1 MFNTSLVELNSG
13 FISQIFYMEN
23 KTVIGFIGAGNM
35 AYALIKGLIGDGLDE
50 KNINVSDP
58 NIELLEKRKSELSVS
73 TYSDN
78 LSLLMNSDVVVFA
91 VKPQVLSV
99 VCQELKNKVS
109 TNQLFVSIVA
119 GIQSKDINRW
129 LGGNFSLVR
138 TMPNTPAL
146 FQSGVTG
153 LYANELVTK
162 DQKNLVNMLLSAVGE
177 CFWVKEEN
185 LLDAITAISGSGPA
199 YFFLL
204 MQSMKQAAMA
214 LGLDEKTADSL
225 SIQTSYGASIM
236 AINSGKDSK
245 TLRAEVT
252 SPNGTTQAAIETFQD
267 QNFEGIVAS
276 ATRAAYDR
284 ARELSKELGDID

>member
-1 MFNTSLVELNSG
+1 
-13 FISQIFYMEN
+13 MEN

-35 AYALIKGLIGDGLDE
+35 AYALIKGLLSDGFE
-50 KNINVSDP
+50 AKNINVSDA
-58 NIELLEKRKSELSVS
+58 NLELLEKRSSELGVT

-78 LSLLMNSDVVVFA
+78 VSLLTNSDIVVFA

-99 VCQELKNKVS
+99 VCHELKNKAS
-109 TNQLFVSIVA
+109 SDQLFVSIVA
-119 GIQSKDINRW
+119 GIKSKDINRW
-129 LGGNFSLVR
+129 LGGDFALVR

-153 LYANELVTK
+153 LFANELVNDT
-162 DQKNLVNMLLSAVGE
+162 QKESVNLLLSAVGE
-177 CFWVKEEN
+177 CFWVNEEN

-199 YFFLL
+199 YFFLM

-214 LGLDEKTADSL
+214 LGLDEETADAL
-225 SIQTSYGASIM
+225 SIKTSLGASIM
-236 AINSGKDSK
+236 ATNSGKDSR

-252 SPNGTTQAAIETFQD
+252 SPNGTTQSAIETFQD
-267 QNFEGIVAS
+267 QNFEGIVAA

-284 ARELSKELGDID
+284 ARELSQELGNIE